1 MVEQVSSIYKLLTLS
16 TLLYKSLNAGNGTS
30 LDKSVNV
37 TLSLVRLRHEQVGDV
52 ATNVILIADSVSTK
66 NFLKSTVQVSR
77 NIKAVTDGWYSH
89 SCVDQGSVAVLTFD
103 H

>member
-1 MVEQVSSIYKLLTLS
+1 VSTIYKLLTLS

-30 LDKSVNV
+30 LYKSVNV

-52 ATNVILIADSVSTK
+52 ATNVVLVTDSVSTK
-66 NFLKSTVQVSR
+66 DLLKSTVQVSK
-77 NIKAVTDGWYSH
+77 NIKVVNDGWYSH
-89 SCVDQGSVAVLTFD
+89 SCVDQGSVAVLTLD